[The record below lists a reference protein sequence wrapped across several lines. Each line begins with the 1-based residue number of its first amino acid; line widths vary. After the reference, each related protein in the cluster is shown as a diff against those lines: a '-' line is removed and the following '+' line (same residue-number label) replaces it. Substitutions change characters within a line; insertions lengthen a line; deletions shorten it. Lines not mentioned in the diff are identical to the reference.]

1 MKPLKILASILAL
14 FSMVSCSDYDSTPD
28 KPDTNTAGDVTIE
41 MAQTQISFLESKGV
55 VKVPVKVKGKAN
67 GYIVA
72 TCKVDEVLESPA
84 MEDYHYYLTSPTI
97 YIAPG
102 DSTGYFEIRMRDNN
116 EINPARLF
124 TITLVRVTG
133 AQIGAPNNTIVTIE
147 DNDDKPY
154 DRLDGTWY
162 VATSASQY
170 KQITLASYTPEDP
183 AYGYSYRLVGLFG
196 DNTLDENDSGYYP
209 INVFFSY
216 DAKTEEG
223 SLRIPLYQT
232 IGYYDLNG
240 QQQPIRLVGVITNNN
255 NTMDLFAKGDITLTW
270 NSDHTELYIISS
282 PMGTA
287 FNFSAMVYDGDDAIG
302 SPFSTIENVTTLYR
316 AIP

>member
-1 MKPLKILASILAL
+1 MKILKIFTSALAL
-14 FSMVSCSDYDSTPD
+14 FALASCGDYDSTPD
-28 KPDTNTAGDVTIE
+28 KPDTNTAGNVTIE

-55 VKVPVKVKGKAN
+55 VKVPVTVKGKAN
-67 GYIVA
+67 GYIIA

-97 YIAPG
+97 YIAPD
-102 DSTGYFEIRMRDNN
+102 DSVGYFEIRLRDNN

-124 TITLVRVTG
+124 TITLAKVDG
-133 AQIGAPNNTIVTIE
+133 ATIGAPNNTIVTIE

-170 KQITLASYTPEDP
+170 KQINLASYTPDDP

-196 DNTLDENDSGYYP
+196 DNTLDETASGYYP
-209 INVFFSY
+209 INVYFNY
-216 DAKTEEG
+216 NDATEEG

-232 IGYYDLNG
+232 IGHYELDS
-240 QQQPIRLVGVITNNN
+240 QQQPIRLVGTMETNSGTSVFNQ
-255 NTMDLFAKGDITLTW
+255 GDITLTW
-270 NSDHTELYIISS
+270 NSDQTELYIISS
-282 PMGTA
+282 PMGTS
-287 FNFSAMVYDGDDAIG
+287 FNFCAMVYDGDQAIG
-302 SPFSTIENVTTLYR
+302 SPFSTIDNVTTLYR
-316 AIP
+316 SIP